1 LTNERAESVEL
12 NRINLQNGQ
21 FTGTTPSSQNLNAGA
36 IRDLLLQNG
45 EQIFTVNVNGA
56 GIQQPNV
63 TVINNM
69 NIENLTVMQAPSTT
83 EDFESTLKRQAT
95 ESIPMANLD
104 LPTHFENQSD
114 NNYQR
119 PMSSFATQNRRRIPS
134 ANLQKHVVV
143 PTSKILM

>member
-12 NRINLQNGQ
+12 NRINLQNGH

-83 EDFESTLKRQAT
+83 EDFESTLKR
-95 ESIPMANLD
+95 
-104 LPTHFENQSD
+104 
-114 NNYQR
+114 
-119 PMSSFATQNRRRIPS
+119 
-134 ANLQKHVVV
+134 
-143 PTSKILM
+143 